1 MQNNILDAALY
12 DLLYLWANALIQKY
26 CPCHIHKCNGE
37 VICKLS
43 FGPCCGECRY
53 LTDEGCTVM
62 SLQCK
67 LYLCWEVRDTIPLHV
82 QMLFKRMH
90 QMMEHM
96 YILPQMRESRTE
108 WLQFSKSKRKEVKE
122 VEENYYRKSQICTKA
137 YR

>member
-1 MQNNILDAALY
+1 
-12 DLLYLWANALIQKY
+12 
-26 CPCHIHKCNGE
+26 
-37 VICKLS
+37 
-43 FGPCCGECRY
+43 
-53 LTDEGCTVM
+53 M

-67 LYLCWEVRDTIPLHV
+67 LYLCWEAYDLMPFYTKQLLKRIQ
-82 QMLFKRMH
+82 QMADNL
-90 QMMEHM
+90 